1 MTKLFENDLKKAGV
15 NHPKVDPVPQ
25 GEVAFIFC
33 KVKGKKN
40 AVQVFIDPGCN
51 CAIAKDGIPQQ
62 EFTSCKLRSGPI
74 GIDVA
79 TGIQVNAEAEWAMSL
94 PLENGSHQAV
104 RALTVSKVTSDMPKL
119 MLRNVFEKIKASNS
133 FDHKSI
139 SIPKELGGEVHMIL
153 GIQFNKLHPE
163 TLFTLP
169 NGLAVYK
176 SKLLPA
182 SCNKLACIGGPIE
195 ALDTI
200 VVSSGAKSAI
210 RYMGHLIRNVSAVN
224 IPRMEFFP
232 NSMIEMEKCQERFV
246 DKRDSWY

>member
-1 MTKLFENDLKKAGV
+1 
-15 NHPKVDPVPQ
+15 
-25 GEVAFIFC
+25 
-33 KVKGKKN
+33 
-40 AVQVFIDPGCN
+40 
-51 CAIAKDGIPQQ
+51 
-62 EFTSCKLRSGPI
+62 
-74 GIDVA
+74 
-79 TGIQVNAEAEWAMSL
+79 
-94 PLENGSHQAV
+94 
-104 RALTVSKVTSDMPKL
+104 
-119 MLRNVFEKIKASNS
+119 
-133 FDHKSI
+133 
-139 SIPKELGGEVHMIL
+139 MIL

-182 SCNKLACIGGPIE
+182 SPKELACIGGPIE

-210 RYMGHLIRNVSAVN
+210 RYMGHLIRNVSAGN

-246 DKRDSWY
+246 DREIPGIEDLLNINALEKIKFEDLIVENDERIEANECDAIVTKPFDESNIKATSGILFDKYKKTEATEMKNIEIKRVFSQNNKEETHDESDVVCDVCKKIFKKDNASMTVQAELRRFLDQQEAGLDSSFRCIRCRD